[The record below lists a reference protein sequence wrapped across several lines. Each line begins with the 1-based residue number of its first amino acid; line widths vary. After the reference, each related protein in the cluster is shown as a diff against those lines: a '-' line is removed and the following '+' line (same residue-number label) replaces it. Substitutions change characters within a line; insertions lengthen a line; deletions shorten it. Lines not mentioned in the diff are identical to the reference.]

1 MWAQSSRKEFLEH
14 QDKFACG
21 CPSAPSGS
29 QSLWEASSFGTQLG
43 FPDSSTGKESACN
56 SGDPGTIP
64 GSGRFSGEG
73 IGYPLQHLGLSW
85 WLRQ

>member
-14 QDKFACG
+14 QDKSACG

-29 QSLWEASSFGTQLG
+29 QSLWESSSFGTQLG

-56 SGDPGTIP
+56 AEDPGSIP

-73 IGYPLQHLGLSW
+73 MGYPLQHLGLSW